1 MTGVYRELQRI
12 ARRWSAR
19 SDDAEDIVQESLLTA
34 LAAGRNDLKVTA
46 NRHWIAGVIRNK
58 ARLAARSAVRRRS
71 REDQWGAAQPSA
83 DSGREPVAGAFGLS
97 QLPPALRAV
106 ARLAL
111 SGLDRREIGHLLDLT
126 DEALRKRISSLGKR
140 RDVLGTGA
148 SQTDHGVT
156 LALAYG
162 RIRKALLPIL
172 LRRQGHFAT
181 HDPDGH
187 LLIIRRT

>member
-1 MTGVYRELQRI
+1 MTHVYRELERI

-19 SDDAEDIVQESLLTA
+19 SEDAEDIVQESLLTA
-34 LAAGRNDLKVTA
+34 LAEGRSDLSVTA
-46 NRHWIAGVIRNK
+46 NRHWIAAVIRNK
-58 ARLAARSAVRRRS
+58 ARLVARSAVRRRS
-71 REDQWGAAQPSA
+71 REDQWQAAQPSA
-83 DSGREPVAGAFGLS
+83 DSLREPAAGASGLS

-126 DEALRKRISSLGKR
+126 DAALRKRVSSLGKR
-140 RDVLGTGA
+140 RGELGAGTPQPGPA
-148 SQTDHGVT
+148 VT

-172 LRRQGHFAT
+172 LRRRGHFAT